1 MEDFLAAWNYLES
14 LGTQGSTLR
23 QGVAQTLVQ
32 AHGANAKDFMAAL
45 DSHPNVPSK
54 LRGLVRK
61 KIEELEAASGVG

>member
-1 MEDFLAAWNYLES
+1 M
-14 LGTQGSTLR
+14 R